1 MSIVTVAAEALTSS
15 ASTRHE
21 QGKGNAALGRRG
33 APGAPLLLLLWDE
46 PALAYLARLGKLN

>member
-15 ASTRHE
+15 ASTRH
-21 QGKGNAALGRRG
+21 
-33 APGAPLLLLLWDE
+33 APLLLLLWDE